1 MKTHELILQDYK
13 PMKKKMIAL
22 EYQTKECSQNDEV
35 LCDDEVFEEDNEE
48 ELALL
53 FRRIIK
59 LMMRRNQPKKSFPNK
74 KVGPKT
80 KVDMSKIQCH
90 GCNHFGH
97 YKNDCPKS
105 NKRKIHFTKK
115 YMIAA
120 WDDLDEVPERGE
132 QEANVCLM
140 TNLESKEKCF

>member
-1 MKTHELILQDYK
+1 MKTHELTLQDYK

-53 FRRIIK
+53 FRRIKK

-105 NKRKIHFTKK
+105 NKDTF
-115 YMIAA
+115 
-120 WDDLDEVPERGE
+120 
-132 QEANVCLM
+132 
-140 TNLESKEKCF
+140 